1 MQDSSFLFK
10 EKFPESQL
18 QGEINY
24 EKSFKQNS
32 DRLAFT
38 LTLSSLYNI
47 VLWFY
52 DSDPKICK

>member
-1 MQDSSFLFK
+1 MQDSSFLLK
-10 EKFPESQL
+10 EKSPESQL

-32 DRLAFT
+32 DRLAFI